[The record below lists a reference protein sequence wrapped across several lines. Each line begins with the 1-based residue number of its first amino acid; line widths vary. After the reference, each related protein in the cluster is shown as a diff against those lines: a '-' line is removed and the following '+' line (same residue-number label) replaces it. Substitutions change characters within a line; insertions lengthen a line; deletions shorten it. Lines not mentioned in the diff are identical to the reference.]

1 MAGDEAGQ
9 HVV

>member
-1 MAGDEAGQ
+1 MAGEEAGQ